1 MATHTFKVLLD
12 FNYFYTYLTP
22 NLNESLFLIL
32 LSILVSCCS
41 FAQNFEELL
50 EELDQSVA
58 NYAIYSDT
66 KEGEINQL
74 KELLLLFFCFTTL

>member
-1 MATHTFKVLLD
+1 
-12 FNYFYTYLTP
+12 
-22 NLNESLFLIL
+22 LNESLFDTTYC
-32 LSILVSCCS
+32 ILVSCCS
-41 FAQNFEELL
+41 FAQNNFEELL

-74 KELLLLFFCFTTL
+74 KELLSYSSASQRYDILRKIVCGV